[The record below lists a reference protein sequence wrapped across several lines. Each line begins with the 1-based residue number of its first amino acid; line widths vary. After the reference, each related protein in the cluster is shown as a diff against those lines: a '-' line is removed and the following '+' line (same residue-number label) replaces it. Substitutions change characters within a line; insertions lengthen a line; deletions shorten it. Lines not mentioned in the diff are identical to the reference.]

1 MNHSFF
7 ISAVGMFCS
16 LWALP
21 LPAREPPVVLDPP
34 VTIEGLPKDGQ
45 KSEIRYQAQPAKA
58 GKIDLTATNG
68 FFDRCFEALGQQPP
82 LPGDGPLIGS
92 SFEYLGRLP
101 DQVRGSARWH
111 LWCPGAG
118 EIKITFFMQVP
129 AGEADHPWTIKVGD
143 EPQTLKVEANDGQTP
158 QKQTITFA
166 VKQPGKVTVAI
177 DCTATPPPPATRI
190 YCLHLEGSAIAKAS
204 LLRTRWRP
212 AAVHGRYFPSGTC
225 PAPVMWV
232 FETMDIGKTGSY
244 SPLTTPFG
252 YFGTSFMKDGMISAG
267 ASFNFSIWIANRNGT
282 EAPPIEKMARLI
294 GTDIADLQYST
305 FGGEGTGV
313 KFRGGVYKQAT
324 DRIIQALRLESDGAG
339 LLTYYG
345 YFYDEPEKRWK
356 LYASAQ
362 CPSRKNPDGLLGSTG
377 SFCEIPGP
385 PNRERS
391 GDLVR
396 EIKRRGW
403 FYGSDQKWYRAQI
416 GNLPDEAALDDADDD
431 AEAAPVAADNP
442 AVKKPRA
449 KRKVPAAE
457 APEAASSKRVYYLP
471 DYATDGWM
479 GMRTGGMETYL
490 GNVSGNEKPKIK
502 AGVPALQP
510 EYLSPE
516 KTAQLFD
523 LPVVF
528 GAVKTIQ
535 VDAGQATIEYEIKK
549 TGPNSKAILYYGTI
563 DSLTYPPKKVDK
575 GSPVEIDMFRP
586 ERTWQSATP
595 EQEVKV
601 GTNPFKLGGLK
612 PGTTYYFR
620 LFVAHDQGKS
630 WDYHSGGFKTK

>member
-1 MNHSFF
+1 MNLRFMV
-7 ISAVGMFCS
+7 SAIGILCG
-16 LWALP
+16 LWSLP
-21 LPAREPPVVLDPP
+21 LLAREAPIVLDPP
-34 VTIEGLPKDGQ
+34 VTIEGLPRDGQ
-45 KSEIRYQAQPAKA
+45 NSGIRYQAQPAKA

-68 FFDRCFEALGQQPP
+68 FFDRCFEALGQQPK
-82 LPGDGPLIGS
+82 LPGDDPFIGC
-92 SFEYLGRLP
+92 SFEYLRRLS
-101 DQVRGSARWH
+101 DQVRGTARWH
-111 LWCPGAG
+111 LWCPEAG
-118 EIKITFFMQVP
+118 EIKATFFLQVP
-129 AGEADHPWTIKVGD
+129 AGEADHPWTIQVGD
-143 EPQTLKVEANDGQTP
+143 ETKTLKVEANDGQTP
-158 QKQTITFA
+158 HKQTLSFT
-166 VKQPGKVTVAI
+166 VRQPGKVTFSI
-177 DCTATPPPPATRI
+177 DCTAVPPPADTRI
-190 YCLHLEGSAIAKAS
+190 YYIRLEGSAIARSS

-225 PAPVMWV
+225 PEPAMWV
-232 FETMDIGKTGSY
+232 FETMDVGKTGSY

-252 YFGTSFMKDGMISAG
+252 YFGTGFQHGGMISAG
-267 ASFNFSIWIANRNGT
+267 SGFNFSIWIANRNGT
-282 EAPPIEKMARLI
+282 AAPPIEKMARLI
-294 GTDIADLQYST
+294 GTDIPDAQYST

-313 KFRGGVYKQAT
+313 KFRGGAYKQAT
-324 DRIIQALRLESDGAG
+324 DRTIQALRLESDGAG

-362 CPSRKNPDGLLGSTG
+362 CPGGKNPNGLLGSTG

-403 FYGSDQKWYRAQI
+403 FYGSDRKWYRAQI
-416 GNLPDEAALDDADDD
+416 GNLPDEAEPAEGEAAPAAADP
-431 AEAAPVAADNP
+431 AAKKPPAKRKAPVAAD
-442 AVKKPRA
+442 
-449 KRKVPAAE
+449 
-457 APEAASSKRVYYLP
+457 PEVASSKRVYYLP
-471 DYATDGWM
+471 DYPTDGWM
-479 GMRTGGMETYL
+479 AMRTGGIETYL
-490 GNVSGNEKPKIK
+490 GNAAGNEKPKVK
-502 AGVPALQP
+502 AGAPVVP

-528 GAVKTIQ
+528 GTAKAIQ
-535 VDAGQATIEYEIKK
+535 PAAGQATIEYEIKK

-595 EQEVKV
+595 EQDVKT
-601 GTNPFKLGGLK
+601 GMNLFKLGGLK
-612 PGTTYYFR
+612 PGTTYYYR
-620 LFVAHDQGKS
+620 LFVQHDQGKS
-630 WDYHSGGFKTK
+630 WDYVSGRFEMQGTRH